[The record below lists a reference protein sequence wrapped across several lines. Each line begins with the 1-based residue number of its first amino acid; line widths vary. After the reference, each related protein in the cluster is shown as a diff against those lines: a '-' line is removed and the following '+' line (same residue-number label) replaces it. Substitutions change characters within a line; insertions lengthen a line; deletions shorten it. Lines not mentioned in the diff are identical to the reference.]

1 MVVRRISA
9 RRKLWKHQDVW
20 PINPAAGKTPDG
32 WPGWPDGKKFAVV
45 LTHDVEGSIG
55 LAKCQQ
61 LMQLEQE
68 LGFRS
73 SFNLIP
79 EGDEYIASRQL
90 RDTLVQNGFEVG
102 VHDLYHNGKLLWTRE
117 DFRRSAS
124 QINRYLKD
132 WDACGFRAGFML
144 RNLDWFHDLN
154 IQYDASTFDTDP
166 FEPQPDGANTIF
178 PFWVPRP
185 LNSENRESRI
195 VNRESEG
202 GNRASGHQPDSGQSQ
217 ISNLKSPSS
226 ESLDPKLQPSSFSL
240 YTSGYAELPYTL
252 CQDST
257 LFLVFK
263 QTSIDIW
270 KRKIDWIAERGGMV
284 LLNTHPDYMN
294 FNGNTPTSYEY
305 PCSHY
310 KELLGYI
317 QKKYSGQYW
326 QTLPREM
333 GKFAERIQPSK
344 SQVSSKRICMVAY
357 SAYESDNRI
366 IRYAEAL
373 AERGDTVDV
382 LAVKRSSKDPDR
394 ETLRGVNVYRLQ
406 QRADKNQ
413 RGALDFLF
421 PIVKFSIRSAVF
433 LARASLGRRYDVV
446 HVHNIPD
453 FLVFSALIPRLT
465 GAKVILD
472 IHDILPEFYASKFHV
487 SADSAWVRTLRALE
501 KASAAF
507 AHHVIIANHLWID
520 LFTQRSALKTK
531 CSVFV
536 NQVNTTVF
544 YRRARTRADD
554 KLIVMFPGGLQWH
567 QGLDIAINA
576 FARVEKEIPNAEF
589 HIYGDGNMKAE
600 LVAQVK
606 GLGLSDKVR
615 FFDPLPVDKI
625 AEFMANAD
633 LGVVPKRADSFGNE
647 AYSTKIMEFMAVG
660 VPVIVS
666 STKIDRYYFN
676 DSIVRFFE
684 SGNTDALAAAM
695 LDILRNPAARG
706 AMIASA
712 SDHVASNNW
721 ELGKYD
727 YLNLVD
733 SLCAGKNSYRS

>member
-185 LNSENRESRI
+185 VNSENRESRI

-202 GNRASGHQPDSGQSQ
+202 GNRASGHQPDSRQSQ

-240 YTSGYAELPYTL
+240 HPSGYAELPYTL

-294 FNGNTPTSYEY
+294 FNRGSHAAYEY
-305 PCSHY
+305 PVSHY
-310 KELLGYI
+310 REVLDYI
-317 QKKYSGQYW
+317 REKYSNQFW
-326 QTLPREM
+326 NVLPRTVAEYVKTRRIGSIQTHSNLLEQKM
-333 GKFAERIQPSK
+333 PSNATDRKKIWIDLDNTPHVPFFEPIIAELERRGHSVLLTARDAFQVCDLADRKGIKYLKIGRHHGKNKLIKVLGLFYRA
-344 SQVSSKRICMVAY
+344 SQLLPTI
-357 SAYESDNRI
+357 
-366 IRYAEAL
+366 L
-373 AERGDTVDV
+373 AERPA
-382 LAVKRSSKDPDR
+382 LAVSHGARS
-394 ETLRGVNVYRLQ
+394 Q
-406 QRADKNQ
+406 
-413 RGALDFLF
+413 
-421 PIVKFSIRSAVF
+421 
-433 LARASLGRRYDVV
+433 
-446 HVHNIPD
+446 
-453 FLVFSALIPRLT
+453 
-465 GAKVILD
+465 
-472 IHDILPEFYASKFHV
+472 
-487 SADSAWVRTLRALE
+487 
-501 KASAAF
+501 
-507 AHHVIIANHLWID
+507 IIAANLLRIPTVLLTDYEFAKALPLMRPTWEIVPEVISDEGLYCRKERIRKYPGIKEDVYVPSFRPDPAILSELGLKDGELIITVRPPATEAHYHNPEAEI
-520 LFTQRSALKTK
+520 LFTHFMNRATK
-531 CSVFV
+531 
-536 NQVNTTVF
+536 
-544 YRRARTRADD
+544 
-554 KLIVMFPGGLQWH
+554 
-567 QGLDIAINA
+567 
-576 FARVEKEIPNAEF
+576 IPNTRMVLLPRNHKQDEVIRHQSPEWF
-589 HIYGDGNMKAE
+589 LH
-600 LVAQVK
+600 
-606 GLGLSDKVR
+606 DKT
-615 FFDPLPVDKI
+615 
-625 AEFMANAD
+625 
-633 LGVVPKRADSFGNE
+633 VVPKRAVDGLNLLWHSDLVVSGGGTMNREAAALGIPVYSIFRGPIGAVDHFLERTNRLVLIENTEQVDSKIILAKRDCKLVGRGN
-647 AYSTKIMEFMAVG
+647 
-660 VPVIVS
+660 
-666 STKIDRYYFN
+666 DRSMI
-676 DSIVRFFE
+676 SIVE
-684 SGNTDALAAAM
+684 HIEE
-695 LDILRNPAARG
+695 ILKVHYPPSPRA
-706 AMIASA
+706 
-712 SDHVASNNW
+712 
-721 ELGKYD
+721 
-727 YLNLVD
+727 
-733 SLCAGKNSYRS
+733 